1 MEESTALDIVPPEDL
16 RWEGTRDPL
25 FDPLLVRWLEIAA
38 TAWEGYRT
46 RGRGVVLTTLAGG
59 RVVDIGYYPG
69 SPCDCH
75 AELVAHYEPSEQV
88 IVVVHDLGP
97 SSTTCCRSRAGPRRG
112 RRGRSPARRGSARRC
127 SERRRAAAPHAGFVM
142 GTSAA

>member
-97 SSTTCCRSRAGPRRG
+97 ELDYLLPLAGWPSPRE
-112 RRGRSPARRGSARRC
+112 AW
-127 SERRRAAAPHAGFVM
+127 EIAGATRLGATVQ
-142 GTSAA
+142 